1 MVEKRGIELIP
12 KEIEAAKER
21 KVLIARLRW
30 AGFGVLGAS
39 LGLSLLLWGGV
50 GIQTTRL
57 TSLEEAVG
65 EQTSKVVAF
74 AETEEMVLGLAAK
87 SAVLRKIF
95 TERDYFSL
103 LLEAMEKSTPPG
115 LTVTGLSA
123 RRDEARVTIS
133 GETLGYVELADF
145 LKNLVN
151 VNLGGTLFTE
161 AALTSVTLDP
171 ASGKVDFV
179 AEVTMRRNGLKKSL
193 SGGGE

>member
-1 MVEKRGIELIP
+1 LIEN
-12 KEIEAAKER
+12 
-21 KVLIARLRW
+21 VYQ